1 MTKVDATA
9 QAVRRIL
16 SRNGKQHLDQPSL
29 FPAGVMVL
37 LYPKDGYP
45 HLILNKR
52 TDKVEH
58 HKGEISFPGGAQDP
72 QDTSFLDTALRETEE
87 EMGIRRSDVE
97 VLGELDD
104 VPTRSG
110 FLIHPFVGLIPYP
123 CEFRPSDDEVAEV
136 LEVPLSHLFESEN
149 ARKEAHIAGGELNSS
164 SAYVYQEHL
173 IYGATAK
180 IIEQFLRLLAEG
192 PETEA
197 WWKDSLKTNTQ
208 R

>member
-1 MTKVDATA
+1 MVTDLDAIS
-9 QAVRRIL
+9 RIL
-16 SRNGKQHLDQPSL
+16 SSRQRKVTPPSGRL
-29 FPAGVMVL
+29 TAAVL
-37 LYPKDGYP
+37 LGLYGPAPDFRIIYTV
-45 HLILNKR
+45 R
-52 TDKVEH
+52 TQEVEH

-72 QDTSFLDTALRETEE
+72 QDKSFLDTALRETEE
-87 EMGIRRSDVE
+87 EMGIRRNDVE

-123 CEFRPSDDEVAEV
+123 CELKPSDDEVAEV
-136 LEVPLSHLFESEN
+136 LEVPLSHLYEGEN
-149 ARKEAHIAGGELNSS
+149 ARKEAQISGGELNSS
-164 SAYVYQEHL
+164 SAYVYQDHL
-173 IYGATAK
+173 IYGATAR
-180 IIEQFLRLLAEG
+180 IIEQLLRLLAED